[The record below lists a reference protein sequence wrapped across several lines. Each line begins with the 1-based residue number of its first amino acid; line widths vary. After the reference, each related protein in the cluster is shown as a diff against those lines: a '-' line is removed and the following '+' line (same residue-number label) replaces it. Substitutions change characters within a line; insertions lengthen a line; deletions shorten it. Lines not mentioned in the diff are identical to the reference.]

1 MAIVEL
7 NIYDEHD
14 EIIKT
19 FTASR
24 VRWGVIVKAVE
35 LQDKINDGE
44 LTASEQIT
52 FLNDFVLS
60 LFPSMT
66 QKDIE
71 LADINDVKN
80 VFKMVGNMSGKINAK
95 NE

>member
-7 NIYDEHD
+7 NIYGEND
-14 EIIKT
+14 EILKT

-35 LQDKINDGE
+35 LQ
-44 LTASEQIT
+44 EQIDGGNMST
-52 FLNDFVLS
+52 TEQIHFLNDFVLA
-60 LFPSMT
+60 LFPTMT
-66 QKDIE
+66 QNDVE
-71 LADINDVKN
+71 MADINDIKN
-80 VFKMVGNMSGKINAK
+80 VFKMVGQMSGKINAK